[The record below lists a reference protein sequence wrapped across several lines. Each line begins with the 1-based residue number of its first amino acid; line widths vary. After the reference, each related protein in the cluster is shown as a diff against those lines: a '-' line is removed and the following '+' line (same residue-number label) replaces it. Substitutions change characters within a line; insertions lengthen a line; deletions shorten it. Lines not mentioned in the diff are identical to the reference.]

1 METNIKKL
9 AFSIFHSLF
18 INCELSNIFSSLAL
32 KNSSLALK
40 NSSLALKNS
49 SLALKNSSLAL
60 KNSSLALKNSLLGL
74 KNPYFMRSYDLRKAL
89 KDLKK
94 ENNKTRVH
102 ASARPFHLNAKI
114 LLLLLFL

>member
-18 INCELSNIFSSLAL
+18 INCELSNIF
-32 KNSSLALK
+32 SSLALK

-102 ASARPFHLNAKI
+102 ASARPFHLNKCQNLNAKI
-114 LLLLLFL
+114 LLLLFL